1 MTGYTKLFAEII
13 ESTIWQE
20 TNDCRV
26 LWITLLALK
35 DREHVCRATIPYLAK
50 VANITVEQV
59 EEYLARFQEPDKYSR
74 SQEHEGRRI
83 ERVDGGWFIL
93 NGEKYRQKL
102 SQIDRKE
109 QVRAAVARHRK
120 KKESLHP
127 SDPQS
132 ANGRRLKLDNKGG
145 MRSTLGHPE
154 ENL

>member
-1 MTGYTKLFAEII
+1 MTGYTKLFAEIV

-20 TNDCRV
+20 PNDCRV

-50 VANITVEQV
+50 VANISVEQV

-83 ERVDGGWFIL
+83 SKVDGGWFIL

-102 SQIDRKE
+102 SQLDRKE
-109 QVRAAVARHRK
+109 QVRSAVARHRAAHPK
-120 KKESLHP
+120 KRKTAPWDGLGGQHN
-127 SDPQS
+127 D
-132 ANGRRLKLDNKGG
+132 GRRTLDKDAAQTAG
-145 MRSTLGHPE
+145 
-154 ENL
+154 